1 MIPETLKMKPEFI
14 GPAYYEKLGN
24 APRFIFGKEGKYQR
38 HILNSETHGS
48 FHVITPAST
57 TVFPE
62 DALVEVVNP
71 IFLSDTSLMEIL
83 LHLHLMCL
91 LKTSIEK
98 IIT

>member
-24 APRFIFGKEGKYQR
+24 APRYIFGKEGNYQR
-38 HILNSETHGS
+38 HILNSKTHGA

-62 DALVEVVNP
+62 DALVEAVNP
-71 IFLSDTSLMEIL
+71 IFLSDTSLNGNSVAPALNVFAEKLIL
-83 LHLHLMCL
+83 
-91 LKTSIEK
+91 KK
-98 IIT
+98 

>member
-24 APRFIFGKEGKYQR
+24 AHRYVFGKEGKYQR
-38 HILNSETHGS
+38 HILNSETHGA

-62 DALVEVVNP
+62 DALVETGNP
-71 IFLSDTSLMEIL
+71 IFLSDTSLNGNSVAPAPNVSAEKLIL
-83 LHLHLMCL
+83 
-91 LKTSIEK
+91 KK
-98 IIT
+98 

>member
-24 APRFIFGKEGKYQR
+24 TPRYVFGKERKYQR
-38 HILNSETHGS
+38 HILNSETHGA

-62 DALVEVVNP
+62 DALVEVVNS
-71 IFLSDTSLMEIL
+71 IFLSDTSLNVNSVVPALNVFTEKLIL
-83 LHLHLMCL
+83 
-91 LKTSIEK
+91 KK
-98 IIT
+98 